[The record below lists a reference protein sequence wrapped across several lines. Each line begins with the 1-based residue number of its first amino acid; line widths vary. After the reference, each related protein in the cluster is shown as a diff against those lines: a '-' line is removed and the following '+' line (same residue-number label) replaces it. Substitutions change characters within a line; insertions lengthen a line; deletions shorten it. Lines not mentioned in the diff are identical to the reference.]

1 MKKMFFELMLIVIMA
16 AGAAAFT
23 LKPEILP
30 TAQEETKNAVPLPLH
45 DVLMGTEYDQCSS
58 QIQVQDKN
66 GVWIP
71 VDRGKIARINP
82 KINADG
88 SWNWMC
94 GKDKQEHRPGDC
106 IRNNFTYLKIMHSTD
121 SRQIKWQCYN
131 GG

>member
-1 MKKMFFELMLIVIMA
+1 MFFELMLIVIMA

-82 KINADG
+82 KI
-88 SWNWMC
+88 S
-94 GKDKQEHRPGDC
+94 
-106 IRNNFTYLKIMHSTD
+106 
-121 SRQIKWQCYN
+121 
-131 GG
+131 